1 MNVTLPNGVIISDV
15 PEGITQKELSE
26 RLILNNVIT
35 ADELGFDPFEDERT
49 ASGQAFETAKGVGR
63 GFANAFLSAGEG
75 LAELADAGTN
85 AIGLEDLIDSGDEN
99 DLVRAAREGRAAID
113 EAMGADIEYRDQ
125 WLTKFGE
132 GVGSFASFFTPAGAV
147 RLAGLAGKGIQA
159 SKAIKGV
166 ELGAIGSLAAGTGA
180 GEQAQRL
187 QAARD
192 SGLDVSEGQE
202 DAAIVGG
209 GVIGMFELAT
219 PMRLL
224 KRLRGLE
231 AGDKLPSGIKERLGS
246 ALRSGSIEGIQEVA
260 ASLAQDALEKKV
272 YNEALEYGGG
282 NLMDDFTIGGSIGFG
297 ADLVLNAVAGR
308 RNKSAFKE
316 AQDAEGK
323 KREDLADKVE
333 ARSQELAKDLAIDER
348 AEMDQAQNL
357 EAARLAG
364 EQPVDPS
371 QIAAPSGRAI
381 TSKIKTPAR
390 IVTVSSGSQS
400 FQAEEKT
407 RVRNKGK
414 PTETITNYV
423 EVPGGGEII
432 TAVNGVPQE
441 TGLQIATAAEPTEGV
456 QRRYPQQPMMAY
468 AQTIRQAMGSNFP
481 SADNTFRVNLPEGYE
496 QKDRFGNPVVGEGQ
510 STTELQGGVPVFTV
524 VDSNGQQFG
533 VPLDNA
539 NDAFGLASFL
549 NDEII
554 NDNVFS
560 AGEAIIDTAPE
571 SYDADEKSTLQ
582 RYNFAAN
589 HPDANTYTS
598 IAVNSAAET
607 TQDRGFD
614 EVADVRTLMEN
625 RVGPSKMTASQRI
638 NAKRLRKGLP
648 ITNTFTLQEIRTVL
662 KEDQLY
668 NLSDTRVNGLPE
680 TETYR
685 PGLSAKGNPVVKSS
699 AGETLQGR
707 PLNQLEKDAI
717 LKKNPKAKI
726 PKIVKFKTE
735 ADAGAYSNRLN
746 NTTGKAAVEKGVMR
760 NVNAKELKKLLSSK
774 NITSKTDSLEVA
786 YLASRI
792 LDKKTI
798 KSIDD
803 LSVAEARIFYQKL
816 RSLPRFNSPTKLP
829 VFKMPKYTGAQF
841 KAASRLLQEVPN
853 AGEVAIANAT
863 GITDPKVIKE
873 LKAELRRQKIRD
885 RSTTEVEPVTPDYLK
900 PKPVEPI
907 APGMNLVPVEQP
919 PVADVERLRRSIRK
933 VMKGFGLSDVATSLD
948 FGLKTAVR
956 TPDGELRYGIRG
968 RRKDDP
974 DDIVIGGAEGS
985 GQFVRSN
992 EADPEG
998 RAEAYYSPDLNTIF
1012 LSIDTV
1018 MTDPSMTEAQIEGKL
1033 LELLDH
1039 EMIHAMRKMDLFTP
1053 KEYDLLARAA
1063 SKKLHPTSVD
1073 ENGNPRTFL
1082 AWARANYKDFTVPQI
1097 VEESVAE
1104 LVRGTRADPKL
1115 LQGKPRSL
1123 VERLM
1128 RFLRNMVSSL
1138 RGDKLNS
1145 FGEVMGAIGS
1155 GQIGGRTRGEIR
1167 DLVQTDRELGR
1178 AERDARQGLSAP
1190 EGQSL
1195 PDFSRRAVGAPET
1208 DVRPE
1213 IADAYL
1219 KFQTGEFT
1227 REQYDSIVLG
1237 TLESYDFV
1245 PEPATEQE
1253 MLNALSSDKKDKVNV
1268 PVNEGANVG
1277 LRLDILA
1284 YTRNGVWVPTIHGN
1298 FGVNAKGSPIR
1309 TSHRATASITNADFT
1324 QTKQNAPQRVME
1336 GQVPGTAGFIEKQRI
1351 AEEIAPQIEEIK
1363 RSDMDSKAKE
1373 KAVSKLTS
1381 RLAKFNKKPFAQID
1395 GSFVSRTDEEN
1406 TALAEQALNN
1416 PAWIQVGFDPRRHSY
1431 FYDRRTGEPVTVAD
1445 EVIQVGPLVLAKN
1458 ATKNVLPSGEQ
1469 FETLFSRRGLDPQSP
1484 EQQSERLQR
1493 AREQGYDTSEVFY
1506 HGTQS
1511 NFEKFESS
1519 KAGRMA
1525 GGARVGFFFT
1535 NSPGLASGYAVSG
1548 AYSPSMIQKLK
1559 QAFGA
1564 ITPQVMPVYLR
1575 KGKEKLD
1582 IRPFE
1587 DFIYT
1592 QEKHDARMKD
1602 PKSYPSFEE
1611 RINEAKAEGYDSY
1624 TFGSPDEL
1632 DSIVTI
1638 VFEPQNIRSVN
1649 AEFDPELVDST
1660 NIMFSRVEAEMGV
1673 NVRTDGDVN
1682 YARLIVSGNKRY
1694 ESRDK
1699 DSLRP
1704 YVGKRIGIIETGSGP
1719 AKLVGYA
1726 TVGEPVEVGE
1736 AEFADSRDQHLV
1748 PEGSK
1753 FDIKPGQSKF
1763 LYEMLDPKQL
1773 DQPIDASSTK
1783 GIVARNIS
1791 KLGDDNVRSLRGG
1804 DGRGR
1809 DQGRGRAPLDGA
1821 PIIAGATG
1829 PDPDINA
1836 AAESYAEKFGITLK
1850 RQQEY
1855 VTIDPE
1861 IAGRVAL
1868 AYDDMAHNPEDPA
1881 VKEAYEDLAR
1891 QTRDQYDELIDAGYK
1906 FTFFDSE
1913 TDPYAGSPFNAIRDL
1928 RANKRMAVYGTYD
1941 GYGTEGLTAIPNK
1954 KDPLLQDT
1962 GIIWKDQLGKDHN
1975 VSVNDLFRA
1984 VHDAFGHGIEG
1995 AGFRARGEENAFQ
2008 AHAKLFTGPALQAL
2022 TAQTRGQNSWLN
2034 FGPYGE
2040 RNRTANIEDTVFA
2053 ENKTGLLPKWASM
2066 EGVDGEIMFSRR
2078 ASEQGGIE
2086 GNVSTRYPTAARAKE
2101 DPIED
2106 LLVND
2111 YKTFLNDKAVFGKN
2125 MAIIKNA
2132 ALYPILQK
2140 SPKLRSD
2147 EQKAEEFIDLVK
2159 NNLLDI
2165 HDRVPAETRKN
2176 SKLWYKGAN
2185 ALVRRFAER
2194 HDISMEQAA
2203 AVAAVLSPQKDW
2215 YQNASLAERTMDTY
2229 FNHAAQPFTREMK
2242 ARAEEIYFHKDIK
2255 PPAQARN
2262 REMLKL
2268 IGSSSLD
2275 QVLNKFNDP
2284 AAGELAAAM
2293 WIRTFDQ
2300 TYNDPSYRI
2309 VAPDGRLL
2317 DYAKNSN
2324 GSNSKVAWGSLNE
2337 IAKAVKALKD
2347 ADISVISAS
2356 LGSANKVRNFYNN
2369 IYDPDSDLGF
2379 VTIDTH
2385 AVAAGLLKPLGG
2397 SAFEVSH
2404 NFGTKGSSSS
2414 ITGLNGIYSMYEEA
2428 YRRAAAER
2436 GVLPR
2441 EMQSITW
2448 EAVRGLFRP
2457 EYKSQQS
2464 NVDVV
2469 DNIWKQYNSKKISLE
2484 QAREMV
2490 YEHANKIKP
2499 PDWERSGGV
2508 ISEGDE
2514 ATTYERKLPDG
2525 GVSRPRPDSA
2535 TRRRRGSDAAREV
2548 QTEEVGLPFSLFDKY
2563 KKPEVI
2569 GQSEVDSVVEKNLEI
2584 AENRPAGTVP
2594 RLNPGADPYAQAVAA
2609 NPDKGQQ
2616 LSPSEEFLFSRAN
2629 APEIKPA
2636 AQSAIDNVVAE
2647 LPLTTPGQTYLNV
2660 LDQGSI
2666 SKKLTD
2672 YKQRYVNRYAQLENY
2687 QGLLGDLLADSSSMA
2702 AVLMADRSNAI
2713 TGAALRYGVPVYTGG
2728 MTKVADFNHTNSRGE
2743 TKKFRGLID
2752 VMSILYTK
2760 DHGSLEQVAQAY
2772 SIARRSVILKQR
2784 GIEVPGTPQDHAANI
2799 ATAESFL
2806 DADGNSI
2813 IKDWYNAWQDYN
2825 SYTVQFLKDT
2835 GVVDADTAELWLNQS
2850 DYVPFYRQVE
2860 GAETPNAP
2868 NIFGGLTGSA
2878 DLKAIKG
2885 SEKQLNVPLL
2895 EAISMNLNA
2904 AISMG
2909 MKNVAQQRVVRDMKN
2924 IGLAREV
2931 RKGQST
2937 AGEAVVTFKVKGDRR
2952 QFIVDDPLI
2961 YESLTV
2967 EPAGGVEREV
2977 AKYLGFP
2984 ARALREMVTREPG
2997 FVIANM
3003 LRDSM
3008 SAFVTSGSNFIPIA
3022 DTVVGFA
3029 EGMETLERSGV
3040 VGGYDYKN
3048 DPDNISEYAGK
3059 ILQNRNKN
3067 VNQKGLLTKTF
3078 LGLWDGLGTVTTMS
3092 DAATRNAVYK
3102 DVLARTGNE
3111 AEAHFQAM
3119 EVLNFG
3125 RRGSSP
3131 VMRLLTATIPFLNAR
3146 IQGLDVLIRAGAGKN
3161 TANKELSRGQAAAS
3175 FIARGSLIAAST
3187 AIYYTMVS
3195 DDEQYKN
3202 QTEEIKDNYWIIPT
3216 PSGVPVRVP
3225 IPFEVG
3231 LLFKTLPERIIDAY
3245 NGETTARDLQQSAKR
3260 AIFGTLGVQPPQA
3273 ITPILE
3279 AYMNYDMYSGRPV
3292 TPVFIDSTLD
3302 PQLQELASTSEVAKN
3317 MAKVLG
3323 ISPIK
3328 LDHLMKG
3335 YGGTIGTAVL
3345 GFADQALR
3353 SNTLQG
3359 DNRSVLSGTDTSQKP
3374 ILRRFFGSEF
3384 GGGAKEDFYEIWDY
3398 VKRTENT
3405 VKSLKEAGRMEE
3417 LESFLVNRRQFMGV
3431 RERLQ
3436 PTATALSKL
3445 RQQRREL
3452 LKADLTSD
3460 QKQEYM
3466 KLINTQEQYYLNVV
3480 PSLKRYVELPSIGE
3494 EIATR
3499 VSKLF

>member
-390 IVTVSSGSQS
+390 IVTVSSGSES

-582 RYNFAAN
+582 KYNFAAN

-786 YLASRI
+786 YLASRM

-1406 TALAEQALNN
+1406 TALAEQALND

-1458 ATKNVLPSGEQ
+1458 ATKNVLPSGEP
-1469 FETLFSRRGLDPQSP
+1469 FETL
-1484 EQQSERLQR
+1484 
-1493 AREQGYDTSEVFY
+1493 
-1506 HGTQS
+1506 
-1511 NFEKFESS
+1511 
-1519 KAGRMA
+1519 
-1525 GGARVGFFFT
+1525 
-1535 NSPGLASGYAVSG
+1535 
-1548 AYSPSMIQKLK
+1548 
-1559 QAFGA
+1559 
-1564 ITPQVMPVYLR
+1564 
-1575 KGKEKLD
+1575 
-1582 IRPFE
+1582 
-1587 DFIYT
+1587 
-1592 QEKHDARMKD
+1592 
-1602 PKSYPSFEE
+1602 
-1611 RINEAKAEGYDSY
+1611 
-1624 TFGSPDEL
+1624 
-1632 DSIVTI
+1632 
-1638 VFEPQNIRSVN
+1638 
-1649 AEFDPELVDST
+1649 
-1660 NIMFSRVEAEMGV
+1660 FSRVEAEMGV

-2229 FNHAAQPFTREMK
+2229 FNHAAQPFTPEMK

-2284 AAGELAAAM
+2284 ATGELAAAM

-2499 PDWERSGGV
+2499 PDWERSGGG

-3161 TANKELSRGQAAAS
+3161 TANRELSRGQAAAS

>member
-159 SKAIKGV
+159 SKAVKGV
-166 ELGAIGSLAAGTGA
+166 ELGATGALAVGTGA
-180 GEQAQRL
+180 GDQAQRL

-209 GVIGMFELAT
+209 GVIGLSELAT
-219 PMRLL
+219 PVRLL
-224 KRLRGLE
+224 RRLRGLE

-316 AQDAEGK
+316 AQEAEGK

-333 ARSQELAKDLAIDER
+333 ARSQELANDLAIDER

-371 QIAAPSGRAI
+371 QIAPPSGRAI

-390 IVTVSSGSQS
+390 IVTVSSGSES

-533 VPLDNA
+533 IPLDNA

-582 RYNFAAN
+582 KYNFAAN

-786 YLASRI
+786 YLASRM

-841 KAASRLLQEVPN
+841 KAASRLLQEAPN
-853 AGEVAIANAT
+853 ADEIAISNAT

-956 TPDGELRYGIRG
+956 TPDGELRYGIRA
-968 RRKDDP
+968 RRLDDP
-974 DDIVIGGAEGS
+974 AEIVIGGAEGS

-998 RAEAYYSPDLNTIF
+998 RAEAYYDPSLNTIF

-1033 LELLDH
+1033 LEVLDH

-1073 ENGNPRTFL
+1073 ENGNPKTFL
-1082 AWARANYKDFTVPQI
+1082 AWARANYKDFTAPQI

-1104 LVRGTRADPKL
+1104 LVRGTKADPKL

-1123 VERLM
+1123 VERIT
-1128 RFLRNMVSSL
+1128 RFLRNMISSL
-1138 RGDKLNS
+1138 RGEKFNS

-1155 GQIGGRTRGEIR
+1155 GEIGGRTRGEIR
-1167 DLVQTDRELGR
+1167 DLVETDREFGR

-1406 TALAEQALNN
+1406 TALAEQALND

-1458 ATKNVLPSGEQ
+1458 ATKNVLPSGEP
-1469 FETLFSRRGLDPQSP
+1469 FETL
-1484 EQQSERLQR
+1484 
-1493 AREQGYDTSEVFY
+1493 
-1506 HGTQS
+1506 
-1511 NFEKFESS
+1511 
-1519 KAGRMA
+1519 
-1525 GGARVGFFFT
+1525 
-1535 NSPGLASGYAVSG
+1535 
-1548 AYSPSMIQKLK
+1548 
-1559 QAFGA
+1559 
-1564 ITPQVMPVYLR
+1564 
-1575 KGKEKLD
+1575 
-1582 IRPFE
+1582 
-1587 DFIYT
+1587 
-1592 QEKHDARMKD
+1592 
-1602 PKSYPSFEE
+1602 
-1611 RINEAKAEGYDSY
+1611 
-1624 TFGSPDEL
+1624 
-1632 DSIVTI
+1632 
-1638 VFEPQNIRSVN
+1638 
-1649 AEFDPELVDST
+1649 
-1660 NIMFSRVEAEMGV
+1660 FSRVEAEMGV

-1748 PEGSK
+1748 PEGSR

-1763 LYEMLDPKQL
+1763 LYEMLDPEQL

-1891 QTRDQYDELIDAGYK
+1891 QTRDQYDELVDAGYK

-2229 FNHAAQPFTREMK
+2229 FNHAAQPFTPEMK

-2499 PDWERSGGV
+2499 PDWERSGGG

-3029 EGMETLERSGV
+3029 DGMETLERSGV

-3059 ILQNRNKN
+3059 ILQGRNKN

-3161 TANKELSRGQAAAS
+3161 TANRELSRGQAAAS

-3279 AYMNYDMYSGRPV
+3279 AYMNYDMYTGRPV

-3398 VKRTENT
+3398 IKRTENT
-3405 VKSLKEAGRMEE
+3405 VKSLKEDGRMEE
-3417 LESFLVNRRQFMGV
+3417 LESFLVNRRQFMGI
-3431 RERLQ
+3431 REKLQ

-3445 RQQRREL
+3445 RQQRRDL
-3452 LKADLTSD
+3452 LKADMTAD
-3460 QKQEYM
+3460 KKQEYM

-3499 VSKLF
+3499 VSKLL